1 MIFPNFF
8 ELNDGSK
15 VKVDISRAENGA
27 NYEFHIAFINGSTDN
42 FNFPIPYSDVEKER
56 VLTNYP
62 RNEAVAK
69 LETKL
74 QGLVII

>member
-15 VKVDISRAENGA
+15 VKVDLISVENGS
-27 NYEFHIAFINGSTDN
+27 NYEFHIAFIDGSTDN
-42 FNFPIPYSDVEKER
+42 FNFSIPSSDVEKEK
-56 VLTNYP
+56 VLTNYS

-74 QGLVII
+74 QGFVII

>member
-1 MIFPNFF
+1 MKFPNFF

-15 VKVDISRAENGA
+15 VKVDLISVENGA

-42 FNFPIPYSDVEKER
+42 FYFSIPSSDIEKEKI
-56 VLTNYP
+56 LTNYP

>member
-15 VKVDISRAENGA
+15 VRVDKNVAGQRI
-27 NYEFHIAFINGSTDN
+27 NYEFNIAFIDGSTDN
-42 FNFPIPYSDVEKER
+42 FYFNIPASEAETKE
-56 VLTNYP
+56 VLISYP

-74 QGLVII
+74 QGLVNM